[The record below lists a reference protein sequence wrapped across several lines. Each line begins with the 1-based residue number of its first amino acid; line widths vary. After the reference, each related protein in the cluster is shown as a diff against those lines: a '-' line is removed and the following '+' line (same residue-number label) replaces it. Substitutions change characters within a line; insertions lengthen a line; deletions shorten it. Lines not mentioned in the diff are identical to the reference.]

1 MAIPEGDAG
10 MYGTTTQPVDPKIH
24 IEMEHARAQRN
35 FAMIVLI
42 FAFFLLLIVSLGAF
56 SDKTLDPQMVFTTI
70 TTLVGTWVGTLL
82 AFYYSRE
89 NFESASRSMQQTIEN
104 LSPTERLSTVK
115 IEEAMIPRREIVAIE
130 LKADQKL
137 DTLLL
142 SDLTAKFKA
151 HETAT
156 RMPILS
162 ATGAVVAMVHES
174 ILEKFLRAHPEFE
187 APKMADLLADR
198 DLGAMPKLYSV
209 VASGRT
215 LREAKLAMESQPG
228 CKDVFVTST
237 GSVAEKV
244 VGWITD
250 TRILFA
256 LDA

>member
-1 MAIPEGDAG
+1 
-10 MYGTTTQPVDPKIH
+10 MYGTTTQPVDPLTH
-24 IEMEHARAQRN
+24 IQMEHARAQRN
-35 FAMIVLI
+35 FAMMVLI
-42 FAFFLLLIVSLGAF
+42 FAFLLLLIVSLFAF
-56 SDKTLDPQMVFTTI
+56 KKELEAQMVFTTV

-89 NFESASRSMQQTIEN
+89 NFESASRSMQRTIEN
-104 LSPTERLSTVK
+104 LSPTERLSNTK
-115 IEEAMIPRREIVAIE
+115 IEEAMIPRSEMIAIE

-137 DTLLL
+137 DALPL
-142 SDLTAKFKA
+142 SELTAKFA
-151 HETAT
+151 ANEIVT
-156 RMPILS
+156 RLPILS

-174 ILEKFLRAHPEFE
+174 VLEKFLRANPALQ
-187 APKMADLLADR
+187 APKMSDLQADQT
-198 DLGAMPKLYSV
+198 LGAMPKLFSV

-228 CKDVFVTST
+228 CKDVFVTPT
-237 GSVAEKV
+237 GAAGEKV